1 MRKKWRTASTKRDPK
16 AVPSPDRINRD
27 FTAAAPDRLWV
38 ADVTRIPTGEGVFW
52 LAAVRDA
59 FSNRIVGWRCSDR
72 CDTDLVL
79 GALEYAIFS
88 RDVRDGQL
96 IHHSDR
102 GSTYTAIRFTN
113 RLADNGI
120 LPSMGSVGDSYDN
133 ALMENFFSTL
143 KIELVYRNSWRT
155 RDEAENAIFG
165 YIDGWYNTQRIQK
178 ELGWLSPDEYETAW
192 HTSQEAQP
200 EPATVPASPT
210 GVR

>member
-1 MRKKWRTASTKRDPK
+1 
-16 AVPSPDRINRD
+16 
-27 FTAAAPDRLWV
+27 
-38 ADVTRIPTGEGVFW
+38 
-52 LAAVRDA
+52 
-59 FSNRIVGWRCSDR
+59 

-155 RDEAENAIFG
+155 RDEAENAIFN

-178 ELGWLSPDEYETAW
+178 DLGWLSPDEYETAW
-192 HTSQEAQP
+192 HASQEA
-200 EPATVPASPT
+200 EPAAATIPTSPT
-210 GVR
+210 GVS